1 MNKISQDAALAFAQS
16 KPFCRSNTAVCVQGA
31 GVGLSLHGNEIANK
45 NGDGDVSITLASWN
59 TVTTRARL
67 NAILYK
73 TSELHLSV
81 VQRDFVPYIA
91 CYHDNIPFIKCLMP
105 FHGWLSVKSIEKHF
119 DALINQSISHT
130 AKE

>member
-1 MNKISQDAALAFAQS
+1 MNKISQDAALAFACN
-16 KPFCRSNTAVCVQGA
+16 KPFTRNNTQVSVQGA
-31 GVGLSLHGNEIANK
+31 GVGLSLHGNDIAGK
-45 NGDGDVSITLASWN
+45 HGDGDVSITLAGWN
-59 TVTTRARL
+59 TVTTRDRL

-105 FHGWLSVKSIEKHF
+105 FHGWLSVKSIESHF
-119 DALINQSISHT
+119 NALIQ
-130 AKE
+130 